1 MKKLFHWLLAHGQRP
16 YAITCLAALSVFD
29 SVLPVMPSEFLA
41 LALMIL
47 QPHRKMLI
55 AVSFACAAA
64 LSAGL
69 LATLLMGIAQTTALT
84 SWLEVER
91 QAPAWSQALSLIQD
105 WDKLSLTIIATF
117 PDSPRAAVAVAAL
130 AGFSPLSICIFVLAG
145 KLVLYSLLILTI
157 RILPKHLKG
166 PGRSDWLGAKLV
178 RRATLRFAAIR
189 RLLKRLEQRAQRPQ
203 Q

>member
-1 MKKLFHWLLAHGQRP
+1 MKKLFHWLLLHGQRP

-105 WDKLSLTIIATF
+105 WGELSLTIIAAF
-117 PDSPRAAVAVAAL
+117 PDSPRTAVAVAAL

-145 KLVLYSLLILTI
+145 KLVLYNLLILTI
-157 RILPKHLKG
+157 RFMPKHFKG
-166 PGRSDWLGAKLV
+166 PGRNDWLGAKLV
-178 RRATLRFAAIR
+178 RRAMLRFAAIR
-189 RLLKRLEQRAQRPQ
+189 RLLKRLERRAQRPQ

>member
-1 MKKLFHWLLAHGQRP
+1 MKKLFLWLLVHGQRP

-105 WDKLSLTIIATF
+105 WGKLSLTIIATF

-130 AGFSPLSICIFVLAG
+130 ARFSPLSICIFVLAG

-166 PGRSDWLGAKLV
+166 PGRNDWLGAKLV
-178 RRATLRFAAIR
+178 RRAMLRFAAIR